1 MSDHLKEFA
10 ASSNGDRWLLGR
22 EQDTGIAYVLHEAN
36 QPSGGTVT
44 QIDIGTFLNR
54 GPITPEH
61 YALLRLIGTLADE
74 GTR

>member
-36 QPSGGTVT
+36 QPFGGTVT

-54 GPITPEH
+54 GPIAPEH